1 MPTNNNDI
9 ISEITGSDQSN
20 SKTFSNFEVKELYIL
35 ESIDKTVKDILKSSG
50 QSSQSNAFNTLS
62 GSRSFRDKS
71 KSNISAGKG
80 FSRGATN
87 DFADAFK
94 KSIFEA
100 LIGSDFKEQIQS
112 VFSDL
117 ADGLGV
123 EIGDIPKTLGAEL
136 GKTVMSAFKGSAIG
150 KELTGKLDDT
160 KSKFVSN
167 LRSTIL
173 GTSQQ
178 SANAKNEKS
187 KGSQSQQAGGDYIF
201 RKSTKSNVVSD
212 IQNIV
217 IHAQSVTVQQ
227 SDISNLASG
236 ISEEPAEQIKNII
249 SSNLGGDAL
258 AKFKEAD
265 LGTIKDF
272 ISKGD
277 KSSIANMFT
286 SAFGESGEVSSTIQ
300 ALTGMMSTSGAELV
314 GSSELVIGAIGGLTG
329 AAVVAGAALVAVTA
343 AMWALSPAIE
353 ATTKLLKKASETADR
368 YATSRQNQIKTETD
382 RLKQT

>member
-9 ISEITGSDQSN
+9 ISEINGSDQSN
-20 SKTFSNFEVKELYIL
+20 SKNFSNFEVKELYIL

-136 GKTVMSAFKGSAIG
+136 
-150 KELTGKLDDT
+150 
-160 KSKFVSN
+160 
-167 LRSTIL
+167 
-173 GTSQQ
+173 
-178 SANAKNEKS
+178 
-187 KGSQSQQAGGDYIF
+187 
-201 RKSTKSNVVSD
+201 
-212 IQNIV
+212 
-217 IHAQSVTVQQ
+217 
-227 SDISNLASG
+227 
-236 ISEEPAEQIKNII
+236 
-249 SSNLGGDAL
+249 
-258 AKFKEAD
+258 
-265 LGTIKDF
+265 
-272 ISKGD
+272 
-277 KSSIANMFT
+277 
-286 SAFGESGEVSSTIQ
+286 
-300 ALTGMMSTSGAELV
+300 
-314 GSSELVIGAIGGLTG
+314 
-329 AAVVAGAALVAVTA
+329 
-343 AMWALSPAIE
+343 
-353 ATTKLLKKASETADR
+353 
-368 YATSRQNQIKTETD
+368 
-382 RLKQT
+382 